1 MKRGIK
7 IIRNRVKCK
16 NCGEVIESRHVHE
29 FVGCS
34 CYNESGG
41 RKGIA
46 VDGGTEYLK
55 RSGDLDGYEDM
66 SETRLYTDKE
76 RDEYN
81 EQMAAL
87 AEQYSDL
94 ILDFME

>member
-1 MKRGIK
+1 MKRKIK
-7 IIRNRVKCK
+7 IIRNRAKCN
-16 NCGEVIESRHVHE
+16 NCGDIVESRHVHE
-29 FVGCS
+29 FVGCT

-41 RKGIA
+41 KTGIA
-46 VDGGTEYLK
+46 VDGGTEYLR
-55 RSGDLDGYEDM
+55 RSGDLDNYEEM
-66 SETRLYTDKE
+66 SESRLYTDAE

-87 AEQYSDL
+87 AEQYGDL